1 MQKFDPLDIIDQF
14 YPPGPLRDLLIRHS
28 AAVAEKALA
37 MARRMSRF
45 SPDLG
50 FIREAAMVHDIGIFL
65 TNAEAI
71 GCRGDLPYVCHGYLG
86 RELLENLGFPR
97 HARVCECHVGAGL
110 SVDEIDG
117 HGLPLP
123 RRDMVPETI
132 EEQIICYAD
141 KFFSKKFHAP
151 DAELPLDTVKRKIK
165 SYGPTQSARFEAW
178 VAQFEIQA
186 GTEDAR
192 GKRLF
197 P

>member
-1 MQKFDPLDIIDQF
+1 MQKFDPLDNIDQF

-37 MARRMSRF
+37 VARRMSRF

-86 RELLENLGFPR
+86 RGLLEELGFPR

-110 SVDEIDG
+110 SVDEIDDYN
-117 HGLPLP
+117 LPLP

-141 KFFSKKFHAP
+141 KFFSKKFHVP
-151 DAELPLDTVKRKIK
+151 DAELPLDAVKRKIK

-178 VAQFEIQA
+178 VAQFEIPA
-186 GTEDAR
+186 GPKAAAY
-192 GKRLF
+192 KKLF